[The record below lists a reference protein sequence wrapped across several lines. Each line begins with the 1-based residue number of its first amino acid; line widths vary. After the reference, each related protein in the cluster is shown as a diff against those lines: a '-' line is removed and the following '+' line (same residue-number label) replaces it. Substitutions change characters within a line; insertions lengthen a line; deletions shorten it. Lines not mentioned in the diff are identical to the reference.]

1 MQSQASVSSPSG
13 GAGCKTMGMGEPG
26 LWYLGSG
33 SSVCKG
39 TAKQA
44 LKPCMSPDSRDE
56 GLALGAMGVTVM
68 NTRA

>member
-1 MQSQASVSSPSG
+1 MSGLSSGVQSWVLI
-13 GAGCKTMGMGEPG
+13 CKTMGTGEPG
-26 LWYLGSG
+26 LRYLGSG

-44 LKPCMSPDSRDE
+44 LKPCRRPDSRDE
-56 GLALGAMGVTVM
+56 GLALGAVGVTAM

>member
-1 MQSQASVSSPSG
+1 
-13 GAGCKTMGMGEPG
+13 MGMGEPG